1 MSKVTV
7 INRFRGGIVPLGQI
21 EGNMQMLMYAM
32 KVTKKGGCTNVCEG
46 LVNFLSTSDLDVLD
60 FLQSFRNSLFLYFL
74 YNNRLHLIHSCQC
87 KQHTEYIATFISMI
101 IFLVYTRHEAG
112 KNYYNISITNNLCLF

>member
-1 MSKVTV
+1 M
-7 INRFRGGIVPLGQI
+7 PLGQI

-32 KVTKKGGCTNVCEG
+32 KVTKKGSCTNVCEG

-60 FLQSFRNSLFLYFL
+60 FLQSFHNSLFLYFL
-74 YNNRLHLIHSCQC
+74 YNNRLHLIHSFQC

-101 IFLVYTRHEAG
+101 IFLVYTRQHEAG
-112 KNYYNISITNNLCLF
+112 KNCYNISITNNLCLF